1 MTIGKPTSQR
11 WKTPALHCGFA
22 FRQNS
27 QIQGFAGAYIHES
40 CTISICNSDPLIPR
54 GRWRTATPPLPVS
67 VKQKWRRAGRT
78 IGRARGWT
86 CVYPYYVPT
95 AGHFYKIFRFGAM
108 LPTHSLIT
116 FTLIQCSMNRREPGN
131 AFAWITLT
139 MGHMVAEY
147 ALIRHM
153 WRIYAHKSDICG
165 ICGWCT
171 SADVSAWPLANL
183 NWKSMQA
190 QISSTFYKVLQI
202 SVRPNILNAGGS
214 RISNITFRC
223 VMKAMRVSLHIF
235 ISLYFSA
242 FLCISLHFSSFLCMS
257 LHFSAFHGITLH
269 FSTFLCISL
278 NFFAFLC
285 ISLHFMF

>member
-1 MTIGKPTSQR
+1 MLLHELHWQWAIWLRNMR
-11 WKTPALHCGFA
+11 W
-22 FRQNS
+22 S
-27 QIQGFAGAYIHES
+27 D
-40 CTISICNSDPLIPR
+40 ICD
-54 GRWRTATPPLPVS
+54 A
-67 VKQKWRRAGRT
+67 
-78 IGRARGWT
+78 
-86 CVYPYYVPT
+86 
-95 AGHFYKIFRFGAM
+95 
-108 LPTHSLIT
+108 
-116 FTLIQCSMNRREPGN
+116 
-131 AFAWITLT
+131 
-139 MGHMVAEY
+139 
-147 ALIRHM
+147 
-153 WRIYAHKSDICG
+153 YAHKSDICG